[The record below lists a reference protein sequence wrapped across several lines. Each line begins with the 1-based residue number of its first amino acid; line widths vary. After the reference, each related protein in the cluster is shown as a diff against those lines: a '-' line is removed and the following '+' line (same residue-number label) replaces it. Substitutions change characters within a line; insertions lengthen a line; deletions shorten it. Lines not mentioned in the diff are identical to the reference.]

1 MARFARWAGFVA
13 LSLSAA
19 ACSRAPNPVVAHDP
33 IPQPPPG
40 YAVRCSSTPFILN
53 GYISRCTPGYRPAV
67 IEERAVV
74 RAKG

>member
-1 MARFARWAGFVA
+1 MPRFARWAGFVA
-13 LSLSAA
+13 LSLAA

-40 YAVRCSSTPFILN
+40 YAVRCSSTPFVLN
-53 GYISRCTPGYRPAV
+53 GYISRCTPGYKPAV